1 LTPWIEFFT
10 ESVVVQAFM
19 LEERLTDWRI
29 MVDEIYRDL
38 VPLGLSER
46 QIDGL
51 VYAERI
57 GYITRK
63 DYIEIANVSPLT
75 ATRDLMDMVGRD
87 ILQPQGAGRNR
98 KYLVKAAD
106 KGSVKEAQQ
115 RKLL

>member
-1 LTPWIEFFT
+1 
-10 ESVVVQAFM
+10 
-19 LEERLTDWRI
+19 

-51 VYAERI
+51 LYAERI
-57 GYITRK
+57 GYLTRK

-98 KYLVKAAD
+98 KYIVKAAT
-106 KGSVKEAQQ
+106 KGHIKKIQQ
-115 RKLL
+115 RELF